1 MRLLT
6 SRATR
11 VPSPSGLLCAVLAML
26 LLTPSGPLAS
36 GESAQPAGCTPGG
49 FRAALGR
56 SGEVSQAGWLGKSF
70 SKQPAYNSVPLS
82 TPASPIEAAEAAVVR
97 ELRCMCLTTTPGIHP
112 KMISDLQVIPAGPQ
126 CSKAEVIATLKNGK
140 EVCLDPKA
148 PLIKKIVQKMLD
160 SGKKK
165 N

>member
-1 MRLLT
+1 MVPNLRAFSLLLNSSRCALFATMRLLT

-36 GESAQPAGCTPGG
+36 
-49 FRAALGR
+49 
-56 SGEVSQAGWLGKSF
+56 
-70 SKQPAYNSVPLS
+70 
-82 TPASPIEAAEAAVVR
+82 ASPIEAAEAAVVR